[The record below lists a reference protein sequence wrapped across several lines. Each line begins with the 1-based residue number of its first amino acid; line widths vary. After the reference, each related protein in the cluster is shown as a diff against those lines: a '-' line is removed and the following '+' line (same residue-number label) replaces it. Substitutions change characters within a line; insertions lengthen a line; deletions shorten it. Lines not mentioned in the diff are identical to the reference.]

1 MELTC
6 ILKIDDL
13 QVALQQFMTSI
24 QPIVGKL
31 VIAAEDVSDETP
43 SRSSIE
49 VNSNAKKRNSNLEDV
64 EGLRNMVEEL
74 KDNVQKSQEATA
86 KIRRE
91 KNELLMKVSKAL
103 ADVKERD
110 DRIVNLEKEKL
121 EKQALTTPT
130 TPIPALGTVFSELS
144 TVDSVPPPPPPPPPS
159 VSMSLID
166 KDEDQLYPI
175 IKRRNLIK
183 RDSSHRSSR
192 YLHPLALNLCFPN
205 LKSLHENTTN
215 APSAELGFR
224 TSEQSDILK
233 KPSAIVMKQFFWSKL
248 PMDKIENTVWHE
260 IKPGT
265 AVYNES
271 TSSSS
276 SNSGSSSEDE
286 EEATTPTITS
296 LQLDTVELERL
307 FKKGINQSL
316 QQKNQHRVATR
327 KQNMV
332 TLLEFNRANNIAIML
347 AKIKLPY
354 PDIRD
359 AIWNIDDN
367 SLSPENLAAIR
378 QYIPT
383 KEEIEIVKEYTGDI
397 DMLGSAERYFRSVNQ
412 EPKLKDLHCLFIS
425 HIFFVDH
432 VYSKTG

>member
-1 MELTC
+1 MLEL
-6 ILKIDDL
+6 DDL
-13 QVALQQFMTSI
+13 QAALQQFMTSI
-24 QPIVGKL
+24 QPIVGKFA
-31 VIAAEDVSDETP
+31 ITAEDNNDETP

-49 VNSNAKKRNSNLEDV
+49 VNANAANRNANLEDV

-74 KDNVQKSQEATA
+74 KDTVQKSQEATA

-110 DRIVNLEKEKL
+110 DRIMNLEKQNL
-121 EKQALTTPT
+121 EKQALSTPT
-130 TPIPALGTVFSELS
+130 TPIPALGSVFSEA
-144 TVDSVPPPPPPPPPS
+144 TTTNSVPPPPPPPPPPLPAA
-159 VSMSLID
+159 VSMTPVHTD
-166 KDEDQLYPI
+166 KDQLYPI
-175 IKRRNLIK
+175 VKRRNLIK

-192 YLHPLALNLCFPN
+192 YLHPLALNLCFDN
-205 LKSLHENTTN
+205 LKSLHENSLT
-215 APSAELGFR
+215 APSTDHCLRIAEQP
-224 TSEQSDILK
+224 EINK

-248 PMDKIENTVWHE
+248 PMDKIENTVWNE
-260 IKPGT
+260 IIPGT
-265 AVYNES
+265 SMYND
-271 TSSSS
+271 SSSSGS

-286 EEATTPTITS
+286 DEATTPTIIS

-307 FKKGINQSL
+307 FKKGVNQSS
-316 QQKNQHRVATR
+316 QQKKQDRVTTR

-354 PDIRD
+354 PEIRD

-367 SLSPENLAAIR
+367 SLSIENLAAIR

-397 DMLGSAERYFRSVNQ
+397 DMLGSAERYFRSV
-412 EPKLKDLHCLFIS
+412 S
-425 HIFFVDH
+425 
-432 VYSKTG
+432 